1 VWLALAAAAAPV
13 VWATPSVA
21 LHTDGVGA
29 FRLGAS
35 LVGAAQQVARIDRAA
50 LQIGPGCDEREQSVV
65 SVAVAGVSATVM
77 AMADA
82 QGRIGEV
89 VASVPHQ
96 GPALDWAACQA
107 QAQRWVRAL
116 APRLGSGH
124 TEPAAPRGAATL
136 AVTRFSPQAW
146 VEARW
151 FVGGRSCDLSLHF
164 VRASALA
171 PTR

>member
-1 VWLALAAAAAPV
+1 VWLALVAAAAPV
-13 VWATPSVA
+13 VWATPPVA
-21 LHTDGVGA
+21 LHSDGVGA
-29 FRLGAS
+29 FRLGAL

-65 SVAVAGVSATVM
+65 SVAVAGLPATVM

-96 GPALDWAACQA
+96 GAAVDWPACQA

-116 APRLGSGH
+116 APRLGNGH

-136 AVTRFSPQAW
+136 ATTRFSPQAW
-146 VEARW
+146 LETRW
-151 FVGGRSCDLSLHF
+151 FTGGRSCDLSLHF
-164 VRASALA
+164 VRASAQA
-171 PTR
+171 PMR